1 MARVFSSDSHII
13 GSAPL
18 TVQKPRVV
26 KGWWSDINDKEIER
40 ARLEERVRFHIETE
54 YVPDNTSMKMQLF
67 DRDRLTPDDSDFD
80 NEKVFKD
87 IIIRHNKGCLELELP
102 ESWTQDLADEPFV
115 SYRKLYWKAEIG
127 HTKKEIKSYLKVF
140 FSDRTLYVQPS
151 QIEKKFPEIY
161 GSDGS
166 QMVAMML
173 DQIVGYVRDQSGQYI
188 ERFISKMQT
197 EIVLAKL
204 EKGYLADSNGKVHSN
219 ITQSG
224 KQRRIVFSE
233 LYASES
239 SNIIHLE
246 GNKDKII
253 YKRGA
258 DFGNTHT
265 TTKGV
270 NQFEFF
276 SRTNK
281 KVRIL
286 GALKNNWEKNMTRYD
301 LAKELYNV
309 HSGNTEGLM
318 DNTLVTLGSVI
329 STGVGIGVGAVL
341 AMGNDHWDEMDEIV
355 NGAIIRQYTEE
366 LNQAKQQGLNAVE
379 KWVRNNRQRLEGVEY
394 GLMPVSYETA
404 SKIWMGKFKT
414 WEEMRTFDFDLEFK
428 KNHILYRRQKDA
440 IRKEEIYIIE
450 TFFIE

>member
-18 TVQKPRVV
+18 TIQKPKII
-26 KGWWSDINDKEIER
+26 KGWWSDMNDKEIER
-40 ARLEERVRFHIETE
+40 ARLEERVRFHVETE
-54 YVPDNTSMKMQLF
+54 YVLDNISMKIQLF
-67 DRDRLTPDDSDFD
+67 DRDRLTPDDSDFEND
-80 NEKVFKD
+80 NVFKE
-87 IIIRHNKGCLELELP
+87 IIIRHNKGFLELELP
-102 ESWTQDLADEPFV
+102 ASWTQDLADEPFV
-115 SYRKLYWKAEIG
+115 NYRTLYWKAEIG
-127 HTKKEIKSYLKVF
+127 RTKKEIKSYLKVF

-161 GSDGS
+161 GSNGS

-173 DQIVGYVRDQSGQYI
+173 DQMVGYVRDQSGQYV
-188 ERFISKMQT
+188 EKFISKMQT

-204 EKGYLADSNGKVHSN
+204 EKGYLADNKGKVHSN

-224 KQRRIVFSE
+224 KQRRIIFSE
-233 LYASES
+233 LYASDG
-239 SNIIHLE
+239 SNIIHFE

-258 DFGNTHT
+258 DFGNAHT

-281 KVRIL
+281 KVQIL
-286 GALKNNWEKNMTRYD
+286 GALKDNWEKNMIRYD

-318 DNTLVTLGSVI
+318 DNTLVALGSVI
-329 STGVGIGVGAVL
+329 GTGVGIGVGAVL
-341 AMGNDHWDEMDEIV
+341 AMGNDHWDRMDEEV
-355 NGAIIRQYTEE
+355 NGAIIRKYTEGV
-366 LNQAKQQGLNAVE
+366 NQVKQQGLNAVE
-379 KWVRNNRQRLEGVEY
+379 KWLRNNRQPLKGVEY
-394 GLMPVSYETA
+394 GLIPISYETA
-404 SKIWMGKFKT
+404 SMIWLGKFKM
-414 WEEMRTFDFDLEFK
+414 WEEMRKFNSNPSEDVF
-428 KNHILYRRQKDA
+428 ILYREQNDL
-440 IRKEEIYIIE
+440 IRKERIYIIE
-450 TFFIE
+450 TFFIVE